1 MVDYFASSV
10 KVMKQICFNNI
21 AELNPKLKQI
31 QFHIGLLFHEL
42 LNNDYIVWD
51 IKIVIIEWSKHIS
64 NPFFSKVKLT
74 WKFVLNKLNINKSV
88 FVDKKIK
95 NKNHKRIHKK

>member
-1 MVDYFASSV
+1 
-10 KVMKQICFNNI
+10 MKQICFNNI

-88 FVDKKIK
+88 FVDKKNQEQKSQK
-95 NKNHKRIHKK
+95 NTQKIAI